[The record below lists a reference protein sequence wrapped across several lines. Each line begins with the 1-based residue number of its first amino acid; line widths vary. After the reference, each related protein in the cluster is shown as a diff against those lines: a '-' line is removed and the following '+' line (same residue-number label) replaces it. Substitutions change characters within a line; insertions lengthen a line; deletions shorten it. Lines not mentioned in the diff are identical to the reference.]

1 MPRSLP
7 EIGHRGQDALLGHR
21 GGASRPRPPSR
32 PARRAGARQAAR
44 PHPGRDGARHE
55 GARHEGAREEGA
67 CEEGGGEEDR
77 SQGVRRGGGA
87 GGFGAHRGSGGRDPG
102 KRARARRPCGP
113 PVSPAGHPSRRA
125 AGGRGG
131 VRPRPGPAR
140 PATPCAG
147 APRCRAAVAVHAARA
162 TEQAGDLVGERAS
175 APPAAPRRHR
185 APARRPSRPCGVGRP
200 TGTPRRARS
209 PGRPGASSVAPHCA
223 PGRPPD
229 PAAGGESRA
238 RFSTCGLADLVVGQ
252 AHPTAA
258 RSSGVVVG

>member
-44 PHPGRDGARHE
+44 AHPGRDGARHE
-55 GARHEGAREEGA
+55 GAREAGSR
-67 CEEGGGEEDR
+67 EEGGGEEDR
-77 SQGVRRGGGA
+77 GQEVRRGGGT
-87 GGFGAHRGSGGRDPG
+87 GGSRADRGSGGRDPG
-102 KRARARRPCGP
+102 KRARARRPCGVGGP
-113 PVSPAGHPSRRA
+113 PASPARHPSRRA

-131 VRPRPGPAR
+131 IRPRPGPAR

-185 APARRPSRPCGVGRP
+185 APARRPSRPCGVGRA

-229 PAAGGESRA
+229 PAAGGTSRA
-238 RFSTCGLADLVVGQ
+238 RCSTPCGFAHFVVGH
-252 AHPTAA
+252 ADPTAA
-258 RSSGVVVG
+258 RSPGVVVG